1 MAYRKL
7 ILTDVSS
14 AVFEDLAENRVSIS
28 AGGETMAERLLLEGI
43 RVVELATFVFGPAAG
58 TVLGDFGAEVIHIE
72 HPQIGDAYR
81 HLPQL
86 RPLPECA
93 ENYCWVLT
101 ARGKKSIALDV
112 RHPDGR
118 AVAHELVQRADVFIT
133 NLHPSVLEKL
143 GMRYEDVA
151 ETNPRLI
158 YAHATGYGERGA
170 EAEKPGYDATAW
182 WARSGLMDAVRPAGG
197 EYALATAAM
206 GDHPSSMALFAA
218 IALAL
223 FDRERT
229 GKGRRVR
236 SSLLAN
242 GAWANSILLQAALCN
257 GSTYCVP
264 ARSQTM
270 NALVS
275 PYACSDGRGFYLA
288 MVQEAVEWERFTDA
302 IERPQLR
309 DDARFADLSARRAN
323 AAALLEILEGVFAS
337 QPLGHWR
344 TVLDGHG
351 VTFGI
356 IAQIDELPD
365 DPQMNANGIFR
376 EVEGHGVR
384 PGLRTVDSPFQLD
397 GAPKRAPGRAPDL
410 GEHGREI
417 LRLLGYPESRVDAL
431 VRAGVVRTPT
441 EPKAS

>member
-1 MAYRKL
+1 MS
-7 ILTDVSS
+7 D
-14 AVFEDLAENRVSIS
+14 
-28 AGGETMAERLLLEGI
+28 RLLLDGV

-112 RHPDGR
+112 RHSDGR
-118 AVAHELVQRADVFIT
+118 AVAHELVRRADVFIT

-143 GMRYEDVA
+143 GMRYEDVT
-151 ETNPRLI
+151 EQNPRLV
-158 YAHATGYGERGA
+158 YAHATGYGDRGD

-206 GDHPSSMALFAA
+206 GDHPSSMALVAA

-242 GAWANSILLQAALCN
+242 GAWANSILLQAALCG
-257 GSTYCVP
+257 GSKYRMP
-264 ARSQTM
+264 ARSETM

-275 PYACSDGRGFYLA
+275 PYTCADGRGFYLA
-288 MVQEAVEWERFTDA
+288 MVQEAVELERFTDA
-302 IERPQLR
+302 IDQPQLR
-309 DDARFADLSARRAN
+309 NDLRFQDLPSRRAN
-323 AAALLEILEGVFAS
+323 APALLEYLERVFAR
-337 QPLGHWR
+337 QPLDHWR
-344 TVLDGHG
+344 AALDRHG

-365 DPQMNANGIFR
+365 DPQMNANGVFR
-376 EVEGHGVR
+376 TVEGDGVR
-384 PGLRTVDSPFQLD
+384 AGLRTVESPFQLD
-397 GAPKRAPGRAPDL
+397 GAPKRPPGRAPEL

-417 LRLLGYPESRVDAL
+417 LRSLGVAEARIDDL
-431 VRAGVVRTPT
+431 VRAGVVRLP
-441 EPKAS
+441 

>member
-1 MAYRKL
+1 MS
-7 ILTDVSS
+7 D
-14 AVFEDLAENRVSIS
+14 
-28 AGGETMAERLLLEGI
+28 RLLLDGI

-118 AVAHELVQRADVFIT
+118 TVAHELVRRADVFIT

-151 ETNPRLI
+151 DQNPRLV
-158 YAHATGYGERGA
+158 YAHATGYGDRGD
-170 EAEKPGYDATAW
+170 ESEKPGYDATAW
-182 WARSGLMDAVRPAGG
+182 WARSGLMDAVRPSGG

-206 GDHPSSMALFAA
+206 GDHPSSMALVAA

-242 GAWANSILLQAALCN
+242 GAWANSILLQAALCG

-264 ARSQTM
+264 ARAATM

-275 PYACSDGRGFYLA
+275 PYTCADGRGFYLA
-288 MVQEAVEWERFTDA
+288 MVQEGVEWERFTDA
-302 IERPQLR
+302 IGRPELR
-309 DDARFADLSARRAN
+309 DDARFKDLPSRRTN
-323 AAALLEILEGVFAS
+323 APALLAVLERVFAA
-337 QPLGHWR
+337 QPLEHWR
-344 TVLDGHG
+344 SALDRHG

-356 IAQIDELPD
+356 IAQIDELPN

-376 EVEGHGVR
+376 TVEGEGVR
-384 PGLRTVDSPFQLD
+384 PGLRTVDSPLQLD
-397 GAPKRAPGRAPDL
+397 GAPKRAPGRAPAL

-417 LRLLGYPESRVDAL
+417 LRSLGYAEARIDAL
-431 VRAGVVRTPT
+431 VRDGVVRA
-441 EPKAS
+441 ER

>member
-1 MAYRKL
+1 M
-7 ILTDVSS
+7 TD
-14 AVFEDLAENRVSIS
+14 RY
-28 AGGETMAERLLLEGI
+28 LLDGI

-58 TVLGDFGAEVIHIE
+58 TILGDFGADVVHIE

-93 ENYCWVLT
+93 DNYCWILT

-112 RHPDGR
+112 RSKDGHDV
-118 AVAHELVQRADVFIT
+118 AVDLVRGADVFIT

-151 ETNPRLI
+151 ASNPRLI
-158 YAHATGYGERGA
+158 YAHATGYGDKGE

-182 WARSGLMDAVRPAGG
+182 WARSGLMDAIRPHGADFP
-197 EYALATAAM
+197 LATAAM
-206 GDHPSSMALFAA
+206 GDHPSSIALFGA

-242 GAWANSILLQAALCN
+242 GAWANSILLQAALCG
-257 GSTYCVP
+257 GSTYAVP
-264 ARSQTM
+264 PRTSSL
-270 NALVS
+270 NALVC
-275 PYACSDGRGFYLA
+275 PYVCADDRGLYLA
-288 MVQEAVEWERFTDA
+288 MVQEAVEWDRFTDA
-302 IERPQLR
+302 IGRAELR
-309 DDARFADLSARRAN
+309 DDPRFKDLASRRAN
-323 AAALLEILEGVFAS
+323 APSLVKVLDEVFAS
-337 QPLGHWR
+337 KPLAYWR
-344 TVLDGHG
+344 AELDRHT
-351 VTFGI
+351 VTFGV

-365 DPQMNANGIFR
+365 DPQLIANGVFR
-376 EVEGHGVR
+376 AVDGA
-384 PGLRTVDSPFQLD
+384 PGLRTIDSPLHLD
-397 GAPKRAPGRAPDL
+397 GAAKRPPGRAPAL

-417 LRLLGYPESRVDAL
+417 LRGLGYPEARIDAL
-431 VRAGVVRTPT
+431 VRGGVLR
-441 EPKAS
+441 EPVSAS

>member
-1 MAYRKL
+1 
-7 ILTDVSS
+7 
-14 AVFEDLAENRVSIS
+14 
-28 AGGETMAERLLLEGI
+28 MAERQLLEGI
-43 RVVELATFVFGPAAG
+43 RVVEFATFVFGPAAG

-86 RPLPECA
+86 KPLPECS
-93 ENYCWVLT
+93 ENYCWILT

-118 AVAHELVQRADVFIT
+118 TVAHELVRRADVFIT

-143 GMRYEDVA
+143 GMAYDDVA
-151 ETNPRLI
+151 PANPRLI
-158 YAHATGYGERGA
+158 YAHATGYGDRGA

-182 WARSGLMDAVRPAGG
+182 WARSGLMDAVRPSGG

-206 GDHPSSMALFAA
+206 GDHPSSLALFGA

-242 GAWANSILLQAALCN
+242 GAWANSILLQAALCG
-257 GSTYCVP
+257 GSRYRVP
-264 ARSQTM
+264 ARAETM

-275 PYACSDGRGFYLA
+275 PYTCSDGRGLYLA

-302 IERPQLR
+302 IGQPQWR
-309 DDARFADLSARRAN
+309 DDPRFEDLPSRRAN
-323 AAALLEILEGVFAS
+323 APALLAILERTFATQPLAHWRAALD
-337 QPLGHWR
+337 R
-344 TVLDGHG
+344 HG

-365 DPQMNANGIFR
+365 DPQMNANGVFR
-376 EVEGHGVR
+376 AVEGDGVR

-397 GAPKRAPGRAPDL
+397 GAPKRPPGRAPAL
-410 GEHGREI
+410 GEHGREV
-417 LRLLGYPESRVDAL
+417 LRSLGYAETRVDEL